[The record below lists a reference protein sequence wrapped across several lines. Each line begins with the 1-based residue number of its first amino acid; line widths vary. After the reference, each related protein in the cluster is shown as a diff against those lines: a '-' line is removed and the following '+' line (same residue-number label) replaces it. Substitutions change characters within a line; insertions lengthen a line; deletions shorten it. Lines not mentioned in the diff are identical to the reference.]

1 MGLSTLLDDNIE
13 KNVVIVSLEIT
24 IGFDGVS

>member
-13 KNVVIVSLEIT
+13 KNVAIVSLEVT